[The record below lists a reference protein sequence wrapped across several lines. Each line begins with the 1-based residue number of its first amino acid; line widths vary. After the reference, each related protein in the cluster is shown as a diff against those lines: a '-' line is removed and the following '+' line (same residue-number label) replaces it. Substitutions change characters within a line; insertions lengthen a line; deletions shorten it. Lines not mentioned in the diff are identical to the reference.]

1 MKEHWWQLFLTSVKT
16 TLDLYVHTKS
26 FQEYFW
32 LLIALHQYKLNR
44 KNKYICSPSLP
55 TQKLKPL
62 YFLKLLF

>member
-44 KNKYICSPSLP
+44 KK
-55 TQKLKPL
+55 K
-62 YFLKLLF
+62 